1 MMNQVSE
8 LIKESFN
15 EHKTSNKRTELV
27 RLAINNLY
35 NHFDSTDSISNKQ
48 LRKQYKS
55 FLSDPRRI

>member
-1 MMNQVSE
+1 
-8 LIKESFN
+8 
-15 EHKTSNKRTELV
+15 LV